1 MQTKNAT
8 SWTGII
14 GHTNQNISISSG
26 LLRLVK
32 NTARRRRKGVR
43 KIEEANKITQ
53 KALEIL
59 TYFEPTYWAMEN
71 PQTGKMKEQPFMQH
85 LPFNDLDYC
94 KYGMPYRERTR
105 IWNNI
110 TNWTPRPLCCRDCPS
125 MHPKRAQ
132 RQHCGLHELYRI
144 PAELIEEI
152 VHAMH

>member
-1 MQTKNAT
+1 M
-8 SWTGII
+8 
-14 GHTNQNISISSG
+14 
-26 LLRLVK
+26 
-32 NTARRRRKGVR
+32 
-43 KIEEANKITQ
+43 
-53 KALEIL
+53 L

-94 KYGMPYRERTR
+94 KYGMPYRKRTR

-125 MHPKRAQ
+125 MDENHKKHAKRAQ